1 MSTTT
6 FSGPVRSL
14 AGFIIGDGATA
25 TAIAANATVGDDQNG
40 KLTPVGVATG
50 ATITLPASSGSGA
63 TFRFLVTTSV
73 TSNSY
78 KIQVANATDVMVGS
92 IAVSGTTTATFGAAS
107 TSDTITMNGT
117 TQGGLLG
124 TYIELT
130 DYASGFWRVSGT
142 SVGSGSVITPFS
154 AAV

>member
-1 MSTTT
+1 MGATH
-6 FSGPVRSL
+6 FSGPVSSA
-14 AGFIIGDGATA
+14 AGFITGDSATA
-25 TAIAANATVGDDQNG
+25 TTLTANATVGDDQNG

-78 KIQVANATDVMVGS
+78 KIQVANSTDVMVGS
-92 IAVSGTTTATFGAAS
+92 IAVSGTTTASFGTTS

-124 TYIELT
+124 SYIEVT
-130 DYASGFWRVSGT
+130 DYATGFWRVSGV
-142 SVGSGSVITPFS
+142 SVGSGSVVTPFS

>member
-1 MSTTT
+1 MAITT
-6 FSGPVRSL
+6 FSGPVRST
-14 AGFIIGDGATA
+14 AGFITGDSATA
-25 TAIAANATVGDDQNG
+25 TALAANTTVGDDQNG
-40 KLTPVGVATG
+40 KLTPVGIATG
-50 ATITLPASSGSGA
+50 ATITLPASTSTGA

-92 IAVSGTTTATFGAAS
+92 IAVSGTTTAAFGTSS

-142 SVGSGSVITPFS
+142 SVGSGTVVTPFS